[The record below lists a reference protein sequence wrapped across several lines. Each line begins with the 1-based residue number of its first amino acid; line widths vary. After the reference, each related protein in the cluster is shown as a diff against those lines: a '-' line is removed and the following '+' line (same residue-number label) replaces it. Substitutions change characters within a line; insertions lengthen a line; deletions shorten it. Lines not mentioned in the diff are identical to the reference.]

1 MCGDFIILS
10 NFMKRGLICVFSFTL
25 HKADEVKT
33 EKPTTGLQLS
43 TKPPTPSNHK
53 ELIEKIQK
61 EKEEFLAKKK
71 KEEEEK
77 KKAEL
82 EKLIS
87 SSKKTPADV
96 GLGDGEAPD
105 PITKKRRNFVKKVL
119 LLSVFCIALEYFQM
133 LRIF

>member
-1 MCGDFIILS
+1 MCILS
-10 NFMKRGLICVFSFTL
+10 RCT
-25 HKADEVKT
+25 KADEAKT
-33 EKPTTGLQLS
+33 PKPTQNLQLS
-43 TKPPTPSNHK
+43 TKAPTPSNHK

-87 SSKKTPADV
+87 SSKKTAANV

-105 PITKKRRNFVKKVL
+105 PITKKRRNFVKKVFFV
-119 LLSVFCIALEYFQM
+119 VFFVFFFVLH
-133 LRIF
+133 L